1 MSGRSVVAFD
11 KVGCTAAGSVLLEN
25 FDLEADAGECVVLC
39 GASGSGKTTVTKC
52 ANGLIPA
59 FELGI
64 ERTGSVTVAGR
75 EPAACEMYEM
85 AACAGSVFQNPK
97 SQFYYLTSNDELAFG
112 LERAGLD
119 ADSIEERVL
128 RTVTDLGIE
137 RLLDRT
143 VHKMSGGEKQS
154 LAFASVAACDPTVYV
169 LDEPT
174 ANLDDESVAVL
185 RSHIARVLARG
196 RTVMVAEHRLAFLE
210 GLATRAIVLE
220 GGRAVRDLSGKEL
233 AGLSQ
238 SERAS
243 LGLRATRDADIPA
256 IKESLCAPQDAR
268 PLESGLSLRG
278 FSVARRGR
286 ELLDPVSFDAPRGA
300 VTGIVGANGTGKST
314 LLRALSGLM
323 SSSTGTVF
331 LDEVALSTRQRRKR
345 CASVMQDVN
354 HQLFGDSVRSEC
366 ELSCASGGPAANLA
380 RIERTLEAL
389 DLSDAHARHPLSL
402 SGGEKQRLAVACAEL
417 SRRDIVLLDE
427 PTSGLDLQHM
437 VEMGRLLRD
446 LAACGRIVIVA
457 THDREFLSLCC
468 DRVFRLMPSE
478 REQGRMHA

>member
-1 MSGRSVVAFD
+1 MSGGSVVSFD

-25 FDLEADAGECVVLC
+25 FDLEASAGECIVLC

-75 EPAACEMYEM
+75 EPATCEMYEM
-85 AACAGSVFQNPK
+85 AASAGSVFQNPK

-119 ADSIEERVL
+119 VDAIEERVS
-128 RTVTDLGIE
+128 RTVTDLGVE
-137 RLLDRT
+137 RLLDRA

-174 ANLDDESVAVL
+174 ANLDDASVSVL
-185 RSHIARVLARG
+185 RSHIARVLACG

-243 LGLRATRDADIPA
+243 LGLRATREADIPA
-256 IKESLCAPQDAR
+256 IGESLCASQDAK

-286 ELLDPVSFDAPRGA
+286 ELLAVSFDAPRGA

-314 LLRALSGLM
+314 LLHALSGLM
-323 SSSTGTVF
+323 SPSVGTVF
-331 LDEVALSTRQRRKR
+331 LDGGALSARQRRKR

-366 ELSCASGGPAANLA
+366 EFSCPPGDPAANFL
-380 RIERTLEAL
+380 RIERVLEAL
-389 DLSDAHARHPLSL
+389 DLSDVHARHPLSL

-417 SRRDIVLLDE
+417 SHRDIVLLDE
-427 PTSGLDLQHM
+427 PTSGLDLRHM
-437 VEMGRLLRD
+437 VEMGRLLRG

-468 DRVFRLMPSE
+468 DRVFRLVSSE
-478 REQGRMHA
+478 HEEGRMHA